1 MSKTGFVSK
10 EEILVS
16 FWCVESLEEE
26 AQRGPE
32 TT

>member
-10 EEILVS
+10 EVWFS
-16 FWCVESLEEE
+16 FSWTESLEEE
-26 AQRGPE
+26 AQRGLE

>member
-10 EEILVS
+10 EESFVS
-16 FWCVESLEEE
+16 FWWVELSAEE